1 MSKITDIKVD
11 ILKSSSKSQV
21 ITYITDSNG
30 TVGVGEAWWGLPD
43 VEKPGGYA
51 KPIASVIE
59 KIW

>member
-11 ILKSSSKSQV
+11 ILKSRSKSQV

-43 VEKPGGYA
+43 VEKPGRFG
-51 KPIASVIE
+51 KPKHRV
-59 KIW
+59 